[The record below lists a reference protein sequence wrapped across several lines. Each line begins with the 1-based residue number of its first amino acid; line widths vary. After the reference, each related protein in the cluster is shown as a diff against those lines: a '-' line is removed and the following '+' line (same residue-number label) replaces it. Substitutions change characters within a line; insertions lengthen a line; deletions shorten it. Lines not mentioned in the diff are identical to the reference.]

1 MYFHARR
8 MPRGRWNS
16 VIVTGE
22 VDLASLP
29 AYRRELFDAVEQGLP
44 LEIDLSEC
52 ELIDSTGLGVTIGAV
67 RRIRERGGEV
77 RIVTSPRVQ
86 RLMERCRLDEIL
98 PLVEATS
105 LDGDADPV
113 PEACRP

>member
-1 MYFHARR
+1 M
-8 MPRGRWNS
+8 
-16 VIVTGE
+16 IITGE

-29 AYRRELFDAVEQGLP
+29 SYRRELLDAVEQGLP

-67 RRIRERGGEV
+67 RRVRERDGEV

-98 PLVEATS
+98 PLVEAAA
-105 LDGDADPV
+105 LGGDVDPLS
-113 PEACRP
+113 EASRP